1 MKKKHLNIKNFF
13 NKKIFIDSREV
24 KENSIFICIKGEK
37 KDGHSFAKKILKN
50 FLNVIVVCEKK
61 TKYLKNIKKYKNR
74 IVLCD
79 STISYMQDFAKIK
92 RLLLNN
98 SLFIGITGSSG
109 KTTLKETVFNC
120 LSAFNKSYRSKKSF
134 NNHIGLP
141 FTLINQNQ
149 SSKFNIYEL
158 GMNKLG
164 EINFLSKILKPNIA
178 VITNIGEA
186 HLGKLGSVKAIA
198 KAKSEIIKNIEY
210 KGLIILNR
218 DCNFFNY
225 FKKIAK
231 EKKLNILTFGK
242 NKNANIF
249 YRINNKGNYDLF
261 FRNKKIFSDLLILNI
276 NQINNIM
283 ICALL
288 LFKLQLNLKKGIR
301 KIQNFSSLKG
311 RGNIVKKSKK
321 ITLIDDSYNS
331 NPISLKS
338 SLDFLSEY
346 KNNSKKIAV
355 IGDML
360 ELGKFSK
367 KKHEDIGKYINAIN
381 IDKVYTIGKE
391 SKKIFYQLDPSKRGS
406 CYKNIKAFQKEFDKL
421 IVANSV
427 ILFKASNSIG
437 LYKFLNNKI
446 Y

>member
-1 MKKKHLNIKNFF
+1 MKKKHLNIKSFF

-24 KENSIFICIKGEK
+24 KENSIFICIKGKK

-61 TKYLKNIKKYKNR
+61 TKYLKNIKKYNNR
-74 IVLCD
+74 IILCD
-79 STISYMQDFAKIK
+79 STISYMQDLAKIK

-120 LSAFNKSYRSKKSF
+120 LSVFNKSYRSKKSF

-141 FTLINQNQ
+141 YTLINQNQ

-261 FRNKKIFSDLLILNI
+261 FRNKKIFSDLSILNI

-311 RGNIVKKSKK
+311 RGNIFKKSKK

-331 NPISLKS
+331 NPISLKN
-338 SLDFLSEY
+338 SLDFLSKY

-367 KKHEDIGKYINAIN
+367 KKHEDIGKYINVIN

-391 SKKIFYQLDPSKRGS
+391 SKKIFYQLDSSKRGS

-427 ILFKASNSIG
+427 ILFKSSNSVG